1 MPPKSSYAVQWN
13 GKSMQTT
20 KYFDSL
26 GNVKL
31 NYDIS
36 EAFLWNWTPLWIFW
50 KCGFFILILDA
61 NKHWNIWNIHGMSN
75 DFGQLYSVI
84 SLGTECVLMIHMIS
98 QDMSYNFAVSVVPW
112 AKWNWW
118 ISLILAWPAMILC
131 KPVLFAFFPLSK
143 CIRFCLVRT
152 VKYSCLL
159 KVVCRVEIMIYVTL
173 RELQCEA
180 VIWMPELSVDSLLP
194 QMITH
199 CMEWRAD
206 LLLTIK
212 NATIYWLCRSA
223 W

>member
-1 MPPKSSYAVQWN
+1 M
-13 GKSMQTT
+13 T

-36 EAFLWNWTPLWIFW
+36 ETLLWNWTPLWIFW

-61 NKHWNIWNIHGMSN
+61 NKHWNIRNIHGMST

-84 SLGTECVLMIHMIS
+84 SLGTEWVLMIHMIS
-98 QDMSYNFAVSVVPW
+98 QDISYIFAVSVVPW
-112 AKWNWW
+112 AKRNWW
-118 ISLILAWPAMILC
+118 ISLILAWPAMILYNSSTFC
-131 KPVLFAFFPLSK
+131 FLSHM
-143 CIRFCLVRT
+143 CVGLGLVRT

-159 KVVCRVEIMIYVTL
+159 KVVYRVEITIYVTL

-180 VIWMPELSVDSLLP
+180 VIRMPELSVDSLLP
-194 QMITH
+194 QMIIH